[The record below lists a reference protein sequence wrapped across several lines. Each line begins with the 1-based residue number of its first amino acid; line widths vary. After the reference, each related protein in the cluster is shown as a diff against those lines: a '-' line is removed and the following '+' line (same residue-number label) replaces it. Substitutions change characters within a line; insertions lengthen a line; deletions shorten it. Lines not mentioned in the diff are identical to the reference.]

1 MADKLTVDPHILGG
15 CEAVLMVADSPVTT
29 HDFAEALGVSVE
41 HVKDALTYLRDEY
54 DGLHDGRT
62 RGYQLR
68 TTGAGWRIYSS
79 AHYHDIVT
87 HFVTAG
93 KTARLSGAAL
103 ETLAVIAYR
112 QPVTRA
118 AIQTIR
124 GVSVDGVVRT
134 LLSRE
139 LIEEVG
145 SEPGTGASL
154 YGTTA
159 TFLERMGLAS
169 LEELPHL
176 APALPDR
183 QEMAELARTVEDYD
197 HSDPG
202 RSPLAGR

>member
-1 MADKLTVDPHILGG
+1 
-15 CEAVLMVADSPVTT
+15 MVADSPVTT